1 MFQHTKGVL
10 IALVTAVAGIMLLS
24 LLMPQQIVLKKDV
37 VINAPSDS
45 VFTYFKN
52 PSNFPI
58 WMNGLSGIQTEIK
71 DDNTLVYVG
80 RDDEMHT
87 IETSVADK
95 ALGIEVIHYKEGEKK
110 GVFLIQAK
118 PQGNQTIV
126 TQTQFWNLGLN
137 PFTKLLANKTKEKSE
152 EALKRD
158 MYSLKN
164 TIENAIEN

>member
-10 IALVTAVAGIMLLS
+10 IALVSAVAGIMLLS

-37 VINAPSDS
+37 IINASSDS

-52 PSNFPI
+52 PDNFST
-58 WMNGLSGIQTEIK
+58 WMHGLSGIKTEMK
-71 DDNTLVYVG
+71 EDNTLIYVG
-80 RDDEMHT
+80 RDEEMHSMV
-87 IETSVADK
+87 TSVADK
-95 ALGIEVIHYKEGEKK
+95 ALGIEVVHYKDGDKK

-118 PQGNQTIV
+118 AQGNQTIV

-137 PFTKLLANKTKEKSE
+137 PFTKLLANKTKDKSE
-152 EALKRD
+152 AALQED

-164 TIENAIEN
+164 AIEN